1 MQSRALLTYIRRI
14 YYPFLLHEPAIPKD
28 CPILAAYWAH
38 TQPLLAGMPQAQNS
52 VSVALVIPAL
62 AALPLA
68 LQEISKHLS
77 APLLPFSHPSQ
88 PCASPALACI
98 YTSVSRRTAFE
109 MSEAQVH
116 RMAASV
122 KTQT

>member
-14 YYPFLLHEPAIPKD
+14 YYPFLLHDPAIPKD

-77 APLLPFSHPSQ
+77 APLLQRPPPLTDH
-88 PCASPALACI
+88 AAALHQQK
-98 YTSVSRRTAFE
+98 THHRTP
-109 MSEAQVH
+109 
-116 RMAASV
+116 
-122 KTQT
+122 